1 MRMSIFRISVA
12 NTVQEWKGFNI
23 MNRISPNIYMYVS
36 YLGLEPDS
44 SVVNFPL
51 VGVKSGFSMIAV
63 KIMKIISQKES
74 TFLVFL
80 LIKYAT
86 LKYKKLNYFLKF

>member
-12 NTVQEWKGFNI
+12 NIVQEWKGFNI
-23 MNRISPNIYMYVS
+23 MNRISPNICMYVS

-51 VGVKSGFSMIAV
+51 VGVEIWFLHDSSEDYFSKRIH
-63 KIMKIISQKES
+63 ISSVSFNKVCHS
-74 TFLVFL
+74 S
-80 LIKYAT
+80 I
-86 LKYKKLNYFLKF
+86 

>member
-1 MRMSIFRISVA
+1 MPMRMSIFKISVA

-23 MNRISPNIYMYVS
+23 MNRISPNICMYVS

-51 VGVKSGFSMIAV
+51 VGVESGFSMIAV
-63 KIMKIISQKES
+63 KIISQKES
-74 TFLVFL
+74 TFLVFSF
-80 LIKYAT
+80 
-86 LKYKKLNYFLKF
+86 KKVCHS